1 MFKGSGNG
9 DSDDETSLATRAAW
23 LYYVG
28 GHRQEDV
35 AARLGV
41 SRIKV
46 NRLIAQAHRE
56 GLVRVFIEGTPAEC
70 VRLEDEIGRQFGLS
84 TCSVAPDVGD
94 PLEEGLPLHTL
105 GVAAA
110 RWLQRRLE
118 DPQLAVVGVGHGR
131 TLAAVVERLP
141 RIARPDLRFV
151 SLLGSL
157 NRKAAANPFDVIQR
171 LAERTGAEGYFL
183 PVPFFADT
191 IEDKAVFGAQR
202 AVRTALELA
211 ARVDLVVMG
220 IGEVT
225 PDARMVRDA
234 MMTEAEFVEL
244 RRMGAVGEVLGTY
257 VDLAGRPVDA
267 DLNRRVLA
275 VPIETLRGREVVAVS
290 GGAGKVE
297 AIVGV
302 LRTGFVT
309 GLVTDEATAAQIVK
323 VARRSGP
330 RTGR

>member
-1 MFKGSGNG
+1 MFKSSGNG
-9 DSDDETSLATRAAW
+9 AVDDETSLATRAAW

-28 GHRQEDV
+28 GHRQEDI
-35 AARLGV
+35 ALRLGV

-46 NRLIAQAHRE
+46 NRLIALAHRE
-56 GLVRVFIEGTPAEC
+56 GLVRVFVEGTPAEC
-70 VRLEDEIGRQFGLS
+70 VRLEDELGRLFGLS
-84 TCSVAPDVGD
+84 MCSVAPDVGD

-118 DPQLAVVGVGHGR
+118 DPELAVVGVGHGR

-191 IEDKAVFGAQR
+191 IEDKAVLGAQR
-202 AVRTALELA
+202 AVRTALDLA
-211 ARVDLVVMG
+211 TRVDLVVMG

-225 PDARMVRDA
+225 PNARMVRDG
-234 MMTEAEFVEL
+234 MMTETEFTEL
-244 RRMGAVGEVLGTY
+244 RRLGAVGEALGTY

-267 DLNRRVLA
+267 DLNRRLLA
-275 VPIETLRGREVVAVS
+275 VPIDILRGREVIAVS

-302 LRTGFVT
+302 LRTGLVT
-309 GLVTDEATAAQIVK
+309 GLVTDEPTAAQIVTLAQRPK
-323 VARRSGP
+323 RSG
-330 RTGR
+330 R